1 MRILN
6 EIFSIIKD
14 HPHTGSSRV
23 LAAALASACNA
34 HYTVSLL
41 NVSATLDENGR
52 RLVNRLARITQEPDF
67 SNDAQHETLQR
78 LLALGLI
85 HESRRNNL

>member
-23 LAAALASACNA
+23 LAAALASACNS
-34 HYTVSLL
+34 HYSVSLL
-41 NVSATLDENGR
+41 DVSARLDDNGKK
-52 RLVNRLARITQEPDF
+52 LVDRLARITQEPDF
-67 SNDAQHETLQR
+67 SNDAQHEALQR
-78 LLALGLI
+78 LLALGFI
-85 HESRRNNL
+85 N

>member
-6 EIFSIIKD
+6 EIFAIIKD

-41 NVSATLDENGR
+41 DVSATLDDNGR
-52 RLVNRLARITQEPDF
+52 RLVENHHSPYKGTIKALESSVNNYWQASLA
-67 SNDAQHETLQR
+67 
-78 LLALGLI
+78 
-85 HESRRNNL
+85 

>member
-6 EIFSIIKD
+6 EIFAMIKN

-23 LAAALASACNA
+23 LAAALASACNT

-41 NVSATLDENGR
+41 DVSATLDDNCR
-52 RLVNRLARITQEPDF
+52 RLVDRLARITQEPDY
-67 SNDAQHETLQR
+67 SNKEQDEALQ
-78 LLALGLI
+78 LLCVLGFI
-85 HESRRNNL
+85 H